1 MLRAGDDVPPVV
13 IRQTGPDSYH
23 LVDGNHRQAA
33 AQAVGKKQIRAFLLK
48 DPYPSKGMGIKNIKK
63 SEARTSR
70 IKPMNPQ
77 LPFLMH
83 LNFHPHDNE
92 VWVENNSLVKSQTL
106 EGFEKLVKG
115 KKDGLKMYGATPTPE
130 QKAHVDW
137 SYSKL
142 PNENWATWSIRGHR
156 ENPSAFTPEVKQ
168 KLEHYA
174 LHPSSDIQNIRFDK
188 SHDLNSGLQMLKDAD
203 SLHKLKGRLAE
214 KPETANKIMDAGN
227 GFEWWDLGKSQC
239 SSEGK
244 AMEHC
249 GNDFDPQEGDNLLSL
264 RKKHVIGGKTY
275 YEPHLT
281 FVENNGVLT
290 EMRGRGN
297 TKPEE
302 EYHPAIAQLLK
313 GGHLPVGVEYS
324 PEGNFSVDDFSEG
337 VYDSVKRANPK
348 ISLYRDDD
356 KEVPDSSLL
365 NLYAKR
371 HPVESIHDR
380 FRQAFLSRLTE
391 LDNLRYPQ
399 LARNLRNN
407 KSAAMELAYDVDLPQ
422 DIQPVL
428 ASLDNKE
435 INRAL
440 AFRDDLNPELQV
452 NFAKNPDL
460 AHTISEKHDLAQDVH
475 PILASY
481 NDESINK
488 NLASLKDLHPD
499 VLDKFIENPNLHKIL
514 ADNAHLPK
522 HLHARLAS
530 LGDSQIKR
538 KLLAAQG
545 NKISSEAVSLL
556 ANELMENPDDAIA
569 EKLARLEN
577 LPPELHSKVA
587 SAGNNENIVQELLS
601 KRKDLNPDTFKLLA
615 QNPKLAS
622 WLVKNP
628 NLPPELHTNIAAHGD
643 HEANVEL
650 ARFTKPEL
658 LKHLIDTNGVGSWVH
673 EAAAQNKNITPELL
687 KHLVE
692 KNQAGSIVHLNAV
705 MNQNIHPELL
715 KHLIDVNKP
724 GSRIHE
730 YAAINPQI
738 TPDAFKHLIENNKS
752 GSLVHLA
759 AALNKNII
767 PETLKYLVER
777 NEAGSEVHHRAAEN
791 PNLTL
796 EAARYIASKN
806 RPDSNIHRLAQEAI
820 RRLSSGNVNK
830 SESLDKNLA
839 GLLTGAALNLMS
851 SNPSATAQKPVA
863 QARPSWSP
871 EGLHQDML
879 PIAHLESNFGKNTQ
893 HAAHSKG
900 EYHTAV
906 GAVGLKPVTAH
917 EEYKKSK

>member
-1 MLRAGDDVPPVV
+1 
-13 IRQTGPDSYH
+13 
-23 LVDGNHRQAA
+23 
-33 AQAVGKKQIRAFLLK
+33 
-48 DPYPSKGMGIKNIKK
+48 
-63 SEARTSR
+63 
-70 IKPMNPQ
+70 
-77 LPFLMH
+77 
-83 LNFHPHDNE
+83 
-92 VWVENNSLVKSQTL
+92 
-106 EGFEKLVKG
+106 
-115 KKDGLKMYGATPTPE
+115 
-130 QKAHVDW
+130 
-137 SYSKL
+137 
-142 PNENWATWSIRGHR
+142 
-156 ENPSAFTPEVKQ
+156 
-168 KLEHYA
+168 
-174 LHPSSDIQNIRFDK
+174 
-188 SHDLNSGLQMLKDAD
+188 
-203 SLHKLKGRLAE
+203 
-214 KPETANKIMDAGN
+214 
-227 GFEWWDLGKSQC
+227 
-239 SSEGK
+239 
-244 AMEHC
+244 
-249 GNDFDPQEGDNLLSL
+249 
-264 RKKHVIGGKTY
+264 
-275 YEPHLT
+275 
-281 FVENNGVLT
+281 
-290 EMRGRGN
+290 
-297 TKPEE
+297 
-302 EYHPAIAQLLK
+302 
-313 GGHLPVGVEYS
+313 
-324 PEGNFSVDDFSEG
+324 
-337 VYDSVKRANPK
+337 
-348 ISLYRDDD
+348 
-356 KEVPDSSLL
+356 
-365 NLYAKR
+365 
-371 HPVESIHDR
+371 
-380 FRQAFLSRLTE
+380 
-391 LDNLRYPQ
+391 
-399 LARNLRNN
+399 
-407 KSAAMELAYDVDLPQ
+407 
-422 DIQPVL
+422 
-428 ASLDNKE
+428 
-435 INRAL
+435 
-440 AFRDDLNPELQV
+440 
-452 NFAKNPDL
+452 
-460 AHTISEKHDLAQDVH
+460 
-475 PILASY
+475 
-481 NDESINK
+481 
-488 NLASLKDLHPD
+488 
-499 VLDKFIENPNLHKIL
+499 
-514 ADNAHLPK
+514 
-522 HLHARLAS
+522 
-530 LGDSQIKR
+530 
-538 KLLAAQG
+538 
-545 NKISSEAVSLL
+545 
-556 ANELMENPDDAIA
+556 LMENPDDAIA

-628 NLPPELHTNIAAHGD
+628 NLPPELHTNIASHGD

-917 EEYKKSK
+917 EEYKKSKAIQKAFPGLEEPSDFVQRMKSDNQFYNLLATSHFLRLKARHGSPERAAFAWRWGTGAAQNASDEQVSSDPYVQKYVQIANKLKAKQALALKSEQDVWGMPIEKAIDPKEFKSIVRASTPEGKNHVDHTLHLNEHPEEHRDWVSGYRNEILGSPKSYKKLKKAQDGITKKVILTQNTPAGDTEKFMVKPYHERVIKRTQGWQKFPIQGWAEMTNQALYHAGDIGHLHQKVHVSEHNMVVHLEKGFQPVQNKRAELESLQLSRHFSHKTQQDALKIGLMDFLTNNLDRHGGNLMVSDNNEDLKAIDHSRSFQYINNRSS